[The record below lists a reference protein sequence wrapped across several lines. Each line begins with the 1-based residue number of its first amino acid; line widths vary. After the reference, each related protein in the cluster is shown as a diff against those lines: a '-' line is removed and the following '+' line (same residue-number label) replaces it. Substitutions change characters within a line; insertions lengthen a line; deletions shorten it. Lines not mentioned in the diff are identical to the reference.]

1 MSDNNLYPMKL
12 APIYKDKIWGG
23 RVMKK
28 LLNKDM
34 PAGLIGE
41 SWELSMY
48 RDDITHPLNGP
59 LRGVSLKQIYDER
72 PVELA
77 GRAPA
82 PGETFPLLT
91 KFIDARQLLSLQ
103 VHPADAYAREN
114 DGDNGK
120 TECWY
125 VVHADPGAQLI
136 RGLQPGVE
144 PEKFRRALETSQGL
158 DAMVRRFPVY
168 SGDFLFLPTGVVHA
182 ICENTVILEVEQN
195 SDMTYRLNDWG
206 RVGSDGVPRP
216 LHISKGMDVIDFGHS
231 SPDKI
236 VGLSY
241 HEGGNRISHMVSCR
255 YFSVKIIELES
266 TYRVDTGG
274 RSFVV
279 LTVVEGAMG
288 VIGEHGE
295 QLEAIKGDTVLVPAR
310 PSTATL
316 NPQRGCKVIKAYLDP
331 THRRFI
337 EPLLQ
342 RGEKIDEI
350 EKLIFR

>member
-1 MSDNNLYPMKL
+1 MSDNYLYPMKL
-12 APIYKDKIWGG
+12 TPIYKDKIWGG

-34 PAGLIGE
+34 PEGLIGE
-41 SWELSMY
+41 SWELSVY
-48 RDDITHPLNGP
+48 RDDITSALNGP
-59 LRGVSLKQIYDER
+59 LQGVSLKQIYEER

-77 GRAPA
+77 GRAPG
-82 PGETFPLLT
+82 PDETFPLLT

-103 VHPADAYAREN
+103 VHPADSYAQKN

-125 VVHADPGAQLI
+125 VVHADPGAELI
-136 RGLQPGVE
+136 RGLQPDVE
-144 PEKFRRALETSQGL
+144 PQAFRTALETSEGL
-158 DAMVRRFPVY
+158 DSMVRRFPV
-168 SGDFLFLPTGVVHA
+168 STGDFLFLPTGVVHA

-206 RVGSDGVPRP
+206 RVGNDGVPRP
-216 LHISKGMDVIDFGHS
+216 LHIDKGMDVIDFAHS

-236 VGLSY
+236 TGISY
-241 HEGGNRISHMVSCR
+241 HEGGNRISHMASCQ
-255 YFSVKIIELES
+255 YFSVEILELES

-279 LTVVEGAMG
+279 LTVVEGSMS
-288 VIGEHGE
+288 VTGENGE
-295 QLEAIKGDTVLVPAR
+295 QLEAVKGDTVLIPAQ
-310 PSTATL
+310 PSTATIS
-316 NPQRGCKVIKAYLDP
+316 PQRGCKVVKAYIDP
-331 THRRFI
+331 THKRFI